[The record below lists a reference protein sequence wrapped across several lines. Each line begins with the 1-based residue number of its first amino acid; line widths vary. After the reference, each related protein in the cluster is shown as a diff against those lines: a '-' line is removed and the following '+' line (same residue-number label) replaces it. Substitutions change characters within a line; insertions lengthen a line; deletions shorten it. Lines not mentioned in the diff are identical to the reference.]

1 MDISNVSVDFFMD
14 FPMFFFDFSNVFI
27 DFSIDFDDFFP
38 CFY

>member
-1 MDISNVSVDFFMD
+1 
-14 FPMFFFDFSNVFI
+14 MFLLNFLWIFQCFFDFSNVFI